1 MLNVDLMQKEKKA
14 DMLKGGSDVL
24 LQRSV
29 GRVKTSRRSQ
39 QTALS
44 GGWERLLLTFV
55 AVVLE

>member
-1 MLNVDLMQKEKKA
+1 
-14 DMLKGGSDVL
+14 MLKGGSDVL